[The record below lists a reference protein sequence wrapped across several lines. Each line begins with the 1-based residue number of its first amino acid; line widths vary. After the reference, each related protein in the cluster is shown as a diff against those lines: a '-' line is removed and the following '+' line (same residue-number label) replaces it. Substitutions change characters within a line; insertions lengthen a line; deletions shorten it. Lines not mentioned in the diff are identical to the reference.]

1 MSLWVK
7 VCGLRTPADV
17 AAACAA
23 GADAIG
29 FVFAPSVR
37 RVSPAEA
44 TMAAASAP
52 ANVQRVAVF
61 LHPTQAELD
70 EVLAEFKPD
79 IVQTDAADF
88 AALQVPA
95 GVTLLP
101 VLRAGGSREQAP
113 SHNGIREQAPSH
125 NELSSVG
132 GSLLPTGASSL
143 LQNDIPVGGSLLPM
157 GASSLLQN
165 HIPVG
170 GSLLPTRCL
179 VEGPR
184 SGTGQVAD
192 WHAAAAMTARTQVVL
207 AGGLQAGNVAAA
219 VHAVRPWG
227 VDVSSGVES
236 APGVKDAVRIHEFV
250 FAARQ
255 AHAAVAASMNTVG
268 T

>member
-1 MSLWVK
+1 
-7 VCGLRTPADV
+7 
-17 AAACAA
+17 
-23 GADAIG
+23 
-29 FVFAPSVR
+29 
-37 RVSPAEA
+37 
-44 TMAAASAP
+44 MAAASAP

-125 NELSSVG
+125 NEASFVG

-143 LQNDIPVGGSLLPM
+143 LQNDIPVRD
-157 GASSLLQN
+157 
-165 HIPVG
+165 
-170 GSLLPTRCL
+170 SLLPTRCL

-192 WHAAAAMTARTQVVL
+192 WHSAAAMTSLTQVVL

-236 APGVKDAVRIHEFV
+236 APGVKDAARIHEFV

>member
-7 VCGLRTPADV
+7 ICGLRTSEDV

-44 TMAAASAP
+44 VAAAAAAP

-61 LHPTQAELD
+61 LHPTQAQLD
-70 EVLAEFKPD
+70 EVLTGFQPD

-95 GVTLLP
+95 GVAVLP
-101 VLRAGGSREQAP
+101 VVRAGGGRIVS
-113 SHNGIREQAPSH
+113 
-125 NELSSVG
+125 
-132 GSLLPTGASSL
+132 
-143 LQNDIPVGGSLLPM
+143 
-157 GASSLLQN
+157 
-165 HIPVG
+165 
-170 GSLLPTRCL
+170 LPTRCL

-184 SGTGQVAD
+184 SGTGQVAN
-192 WHAAAAMTARTQVVL
+192 WGAAAEYAARTQVVL
-207 AGGLQAGNVAAA
+207 AGGLHAGNVGAA
-219 VHAVRPWG
+219 VQAVRPWG

-236 APGVKDAVRIHEFV
+236 APGVKDAARIHEFV
-250 FAARQ
+250 FAARR
-255 AHAAVAASMNTVG
+255 AHAAATAFMNTAG

>member
-1 MSLWVK
+1 MTLWVK

-44 TMAAASAP
+44 AIAAAAAP
-52 ANVQRVAVF
+52 ASVQRVAVF

-70 EVLAEFKPD
+70 DVLAGFQPD

-88 AALQVPA
+88 AALRVPA
-95 GVTLLP
+95 GVAVLP
-101 VLRAGGSREQAP
+101 VVRAGGSREQAP
-113 SHNGIREQAPSH
+113 SHTES
-125 NELSSVG
+125 
-132 GSLLPTGASSL
+132 GASSL
-143 LQNDIPVGGSLLPM
+143 LQGSFPQGGLP
-157 GASSLLQN
+157 A
-165 HIPVG
+165 
-170 GSLLPTRCL
+170 RCL

-192 WHAAAAMTARTQVVL
+192 WGAAAEYAACTQVVL
-207 AGGLQAGNVAAA
+207 AGGLHAGNVGAA
-219 VHAVRPWG
+219 VQAVRPWG

-236 APGVKDAVRIHEFV
+236 APGVKDAARIQEFV

-255 AHAAVAASMNTVG
+255 AHAAATVAMNIAG

>member
-1 MSLWVK
+1 M
-7 VCGLRTPADV
+7 
-17 AAACAA
+17 
-23 GADAIG
+23 
-29 FVFAPSVR
+29 
-37 RVSPAEA
+37 
-44 TMAAASAP
+44 
-52 ANVQRVAVF
+52 
-61 LHPTQAELD
+61 
-70 EVLAEFKPD
+70 
-79 IVQTDAADF
+79 
-88 AALQVPA
+88 
-95 GVTLLP
+95 
-101 VLRAGGSREQAP
+101 
-113 SHNGIREQAPSH
+113 
-125 NELSSVG
+125 
-132 GSLLPTGASSL
+132 LPTGASSL
-143 LQNDIPVGGSLLPM
+143 LQND
-157 GASSLLQN
+157 
-165 HIPVG
+165 IPVG

-192 WHAAAAMTARTQVVL
+192 WHAAAAMAARTQVVL

>member
-1 MSLWVK
+1 MSLWIK

-44 TMAAASAP
+44 TTAAAAAP

-70 EVLAEFKPD
+70 EVLASFKPD

-88 AALQVPA
+88 ATLQVPA
-95 GVTLLP
+95 GIAVLP
-101 VLRAGGSREQAP
+101 VVRAGESREQAP
-113 SHNGIREQAPSH
+113 FHNAA
-125 NELSSVG
+125 SSAG
-132 GSLLPTGASSL
+132 GSLLPTEAGSVPQGVISSF
-143 LQNDIPVGGSLLPM
+143 
-157 GASSLLQN
+157 
-165 HIPVG
+165 VG

-192 WHAAAAMTARTQVVL
+192 WATAAEIAVRTQVVL

-219 VHAVRPWG
+219 VQAVRPWG

-236 APGVKDAVRIHEFV
+236 APGVKDATRIHEFV

-255 AHAAVAASMNTVG
+255 AHAAASASMNTVR

>member
-1 MSLWVK
+1 MNLWVK
-7 VCGLRTPADV
+7 VCGLRTSEDV

-44 TMAAASAP
+44 AVAAAAAP

-70 EVLAEFKPD
+70 EVLAGFTPD
-79 IVQTDAADF
+79 IVQTDAADL

-95 GVTLLP
+95 GVAVLP
-101 VLRAGGSREQAP
+101 VVRAGGSRI
-113 SHNGIREQAPSH
+113 G
-125 NELSSVG
+125 
-132 GSLLPTGASSL
+132 
-143 LQNDIPVGGSLLPM
+143 
-157 GASSLLQN
+157 
-165 HIPVG
+165 
-170 GSLLPTRCL
+170 LLPTRCL

-192 WHAAAAMTARTQVVL
+192 WAAAADYAARTQVVL
-207 AGGLQAGNVAAA
+207 AGGLHAGNVGAA
-219 VHAVRPWG
+219 VQAVRPWG

-236 APGVKDAVRIHEFV
+236 APGIKDAARIHEFV

-255 AHAAVAASMNTVG
+255 AHAAASASMNTAG

>member
-7 VCGLRTPADV
+7 VCGLRNPADV

-44 TMAAASAP
+44 TVAAAAAP

-70 EVLAEFKPD
+70 EVLAGFKPD

-88 AALQVPA
+88 ATLQVPA
-95 GVTLLP
+95 GIAVLP
-101 VLRAGGSREQAP
+101 VVRAGESREQAPSHNGSREQAP
-113 SHNGIREQAPSH
+113 SHNGSREQAPSYK
-125 NELSSVG
+125 EL
-132 GSLLPTGASSL
+132 GASSL
-143 LQNDIPVGGSLLPM
+143 LQSD
-157 GASSLLQN
+157 
-165 HIPVG
+165 IPVG

-192 WHAAAAMTARTQVVL
+192 WTLAAAIAARTQVVL
-207 AGGLQAGNVAAA
+207 AGGLHAGNVAAA
-219 VHAVRPWG
+219 VQALRPWG

-236 APGVKDAVRIHEFV
+236 APGVKDAARIHQFV

-255 AHAAVAASMNTVG
+255 AHAAAVASMNIVG

>member
-7 VCGLRTPADV
+7 VCGLRNPADV

-44 TMAAASAP
+44 TVAAAAAP

-70 EVLAEFKPD
+70 EVLAGFKPD

-88 AALQVPA
+88 ATLQVPA
-95 GVTLLP
+95 GIAVLP
-101 VLRAGGSREQAP
+101 VVRAGESREQAPSHNGSREQAP
-113 SHNGIREQAPSH
+113 SHNGSREQAPSYK
-125 NELSSVG
+125 EL
-132 GSLLPTGASSL
+132 GASSL
-143 LQNDIPVGGSLLPM
+143 LQSD
-157 GASSLLQN
+157 
-165 HIPVG
+165 IPVG

-192 WHAAAAMTARTQVVL
+192 WTLAAAIAARTQVVL
-207 AGGLQAGNVAAA
+207 AGGLHAGNVAAA
-219 VHAVRPWG
+219 VQALRPWG

-236 APGVKDAVRIHEFV
+236 APGVKDAARIHEFV

-255 AHAAVAASMNTVG
+255 AHAAAVASMNIVG

>member
-44 TMAAASAP
+44 TVAAAAAP
-52 ANVQRVAVF
+52 ASVQRVAVL

-70 EVLAEFKPD
+70 EVLAGFKPD

-88 AALQVPA
+88 ALLQVPA
-95 GVTLLP
+95 DMALLP
-101 VLRAGGSREQAP
+101 VLRASDRREQASSP
-113 SHNGIREQAPSH
+113 KVIGEQASIDGVA
-125 NELSSVG
+125 SSVEG
-132 GSLLPTGASSL
+132 
-143 LQNDIPVGGSLLPM
+143 
-157 GASSLLQN
+157 
-165 HIPVG
+165 H
-170 GSLLPTRCL
+170 LLPTRCL

-192 WHAAAAMTARTQVVL
+192 WTVAAEIAARTQVVL
-207 AGGLQAGNVAAA
+207 AGGLHAGNVAAA
-219 VHAVRPWG
+219 VQAVRPWG

-236 APGVKDAVRIHEFV
+236 APGVKDAARIHEFV

-255 AHAAVAASMNTVG
+255 ALVAAAASMNALEPEG
-268 T
+268 K

>member
-17 AAACAA
+17 AAVCVA

-37 RVSPAEA
+37 RVSPVE
-44 TMAAASAP
+44 AAAAAALAP

-70 EVLAEFKPD
+70 EVLAGFKPD

-88 AALQVPA
+88 AALHVPA
-95 GVTLLP
+95 GIALLP
-101 VLRAGGSREQAP
+101 VVRAGASREQAP
-113 SHNGIREQAPSH
+113 SHKE
-125 NELSSVG
+125 SS
-132 GSLLPTGASSL
+132 S
-143 LQNDIPVGGSLLPM
+143 
-157 GASSLLQN
+157 
-165 HIPVG
+165 VG

-192 WHAAAAMTARTQVVL
+192 WNAAAAMAAQTQVVL
-207 AGGLQAGNVAAA
+207 AGGLHAGNVAAA
-219 VHAVRPWG
+219 VQAVRPWG

-236 APGVKDAVRIHEFV
+236 APGVKDAARIHEFV

-255 AHAAVAASMNTVG
+255 AHAAASASIECFG

>member
-7 VCGLRTPADV
+7 VCGLRNPADV

-44 TMAAASAP
+44 TVAAAAAP

-61 LHPTQAELD
+61 LHPTQVELD
-70 EVLAEFKPD
+70 EVLAGFKPD

-88 AALQVPA
+88 ATLQVPA
-95 GVTLLP
+95 GIAVLP
-101 VLRAGGSREQAP
+101 VVRAGESREQAPSHNGSREQAP
-113 SHNGIREQAPSH
+113 SHNGSREQAPSYK
-125 NELSSVG
+125 EL
-132 GSLLPTGASSL
+132 GASSL
-143 LQNDIPVGGSLLPM
+143 LQSD
-157 GASSLLQN
+157 
-165 HIPVG
+165 IPVG

-192 WHAAAAMTARTQVVL
+192 WTLAAAIAARTQVVL
-207 AGGLQAGNVAAA
+207 AGGLHAGNVAAA
-219 VHAVRPWG
+219 VQALRPWG

-236 APGVKDAVRIHEFV
+236 APGVKDAARIHQFV

-255 AHAAVAASMNTVG
+255 AHAAAVASMNIVG

>member
-44 TMAAASAP
+44 TAAAAAAP

-61 LHPTQAELD
+61 LHPTQAALD
-70 EVLAEFKPD
+70 EVLAGFKPD

-95 GVTLLP
+95 GVALLP

-113 SHNGIREQAPSH
+113 SHN
-125 NELSSVG
+125 ELSSVG
-132 GSLLPTGASSL
+132 D
-143 LQNDIPVGGSLLPM
+143 N
-157 GASSLLQN
+157 
-165 HIPVG
+165 
-170 GSLLPTRCL
+170 LLPTRCL

-192 WHAAAAMTARTQVVL
+192 WHAAAAMAARTQVVL

>member
-7 VCGLRTPADV
+7 VCGLRNPADV

-23 GADAIG
+23 GANAIG

-44 TMAAASAP
+44 TVAAAAAP

-70 EVLAEFKPD
+70 EVLAGFKPD

-88 AALQVPA
+88 ATLQVPA
-95 GVTLLP
+95 GIAVLP
-101 VLRAGGSREQAP
+101 VVRAGESREQAPSHNGSREQAP
-113 SHNGIREQAPSH
+113 SHNGSREQAPSYK
-125 NELSSVG
+125 EL
-132 GSLLPTGASSL
+132 GASSL
-143 LQNDIPVGGSLLPM
+143 LQSD
-157 GASSLLQN
+157 
-165 HIPVG
+165 IPVG

-192 WHAAAAMTARTQVVL
+192 WTLAAAIAARTQVVL
-207 AGGLQAGNVAAA
+207 AGGLHAGNVAAA
-219 VHAVRPWG
+219 VQALRPWG

-236 APGVKDAVRIHEFV
+236 APGVKDAARIHQFV

-255 AHAAVAASMNTVG
+255 AHAAAVASMNIVG

>member
-61 LHPTQAELD
+61 LHPTQADLD
-70 EVLAEFKPD
+70 EVLAGFKPD

-113 SHNGIREQAPSH
+113 SHN
-125 NELSSVG
+125 ELSSVG

-143 LQNDIPVGGSLLPM
+143 LQNDL
-157 GASSLLQN
+157 
-165 HIPVG
+165 PVG

-192 WHAAAAMTARTQVVL
+192 WHAAAAMAARTQVVL

-236 APGVKDAVRIHEFV
+236 APGVKDAALIHEFV

>member
-7 VCGLRTPADV
+7 VCGLRNPADV

-37 RVSPAEA
+37 CVSPAEA
-44 TMAAASAP
+44 TVAAAAAP

-70 EVLAEFKPD
+70 EVLAGFKPD
-79 IVQTDAADF
+79 IVQTDSADF
-88 AALQVPA
+88 AALHVPA
-95 GVTLLP
+95 GIALLP
-101 VLRAGGSREQAP
+101 VVRAGGSREQAP
-113 SHNGIREQAPSH
+113 SHNE
-125 NELSSVG
+125 
-132 GSLLPTGASSL
+132 ASF
-143 LQNDIPVGGSLLPM
+143 
-157 GASSLLQN
+157 
-165 HIPVG
+165 VG

-192 WHAAAAMTARTQVVL
+192 WAAAAAIAARTQVVL
-207 AGGLQAGNVAAA
+207 AGGLQVDNVAAA
-219 VHAVRPWG
+219 VQAVRPWG

-236 APGVKDAVRIHEFV
+236 APGVKDAARIHQFV
-250 FAARQ
+250 LAARQ
-255 AHAAVAASMNTVG
+255 AHAAAVASMNIVRT
-268 T
+268 

>member
-1 MSLWVK
+1 MK

-37 RVSPAEA
+37 RVSPVE
-44 TMAAASAP
+44 AAAAAALAP

-70 EVLAEFKPD
+70 EVLAGFKPD

-88 AALQVPA
+88 AALHVPA
-95 GVTLLP
+95 GIALLP
-101 VLRAGGSREQAP
+101 VVRAGESREQAP
-113 SHNGIREQAPSH
+113 SHKE
-125 NELSSVG
+125 
-132 GSLLPTGASSL
+132 ASF
-143 LQNDIPVGGSLLPM
+143 
-157 GASSLLQN
+157 
-165 HIPVG
+165 VG

-192 WHAAAAMTARTQVVL
+192 WNAGAAMAAQTQVVL
-207 AGGLQAGNVAAA
+207 AGGLHAGNVAAA
-219 VHAVRPWG
+219 VQAVRPWG

-236 APGVKDAVRIHEFV
+236 APGVKDAARIHEFV

-255 AHAAVAASMNTVG
+255 AHAAASASIECFG

>member
-7 VCGLRTPADV
+7 VCGLRNPADV

-23 GADAIG
+23 GANAIG

-44 TMAAASAP
+44 TVAAAAAP

-70 EVLAEFKPD
+70 EVLAGFKPD

-88 AALQVPA
+88 ATLRVPVGIA
-95 GVTLLP
+95 VLP

-113 SHNGIREQAPSH
+113 SHNGSREQALSHNGSREQAPSH
-125 NELSSVG
+125 TES
-132 GSLLPTGASSL
+132 GASSL
-143 LQNDIPVGGSLLPM
+143 LQSD
-157 GASSLLQN
+157 
-165 HIPVG
+165 IPVG

-192 WHAAAAMTARTQVVL
+192 WTLAAAIAARTQVVL
-207 AGGLQAGNVAAA
+207 AGGLHAGNVAAA
-219 VHAVRPWG
+219 VQAVRPWG

-236 APGVKDAVRIHEFV
+236 APGVKDAARIHQFV

-255 AHAAVAASMNTVG
+255 AHAAAVASMNIVG

>member
-7 VCGLRTPADV
+7 VCGLRNPADV

-44 TMAAASAP
+44 TVAAAAAP

-70 EVLAEFKPD
+70 EVLAGFKPD

-88 AALQVPA
+88 ATLQVPA
-95 GVTLLP
+95 GIAVLP
-101 VLRAGGSREQAP
+101 VVRAGESREQAP
-113 SHNGIREQAPSH
+113 SHNGSREQAPSYK
-125 NELSSVG
+125 EL
-132 GSLLPTGASSL
+132 GASSL
-143 LQNDIPVGGSLLPM
+143 LQSD
-157 GASSLLQN
+157 
-165 HIPVG
+165 IPVG

-192 WHAAAAMTARTQVVL
+192 WTLAAAIAARTQVVL
-207 AGGLQAGNVAAA
+207 AGGLHAGNVAAA
-219 VHAVRPWG
+219 VQAVRPWG

-236 APGVKDAVRIHEFV
+236 APGVKDAARIHQFV

-255 AHAAVAASMNTVG
+255 AHAAAVASMNIVG

>member
-1 MSLWVK
+1 VK

-113 SHNGIREQAPSH
+113 SHN
-125 NELSSVG
+125 ELSS
-132 GSLLPTGASSL
+132 
-143 LQNDIPVGGSLLPM
+143 
-157 GASSLLQN
+157 
-165 HIPVG
+165 VG

-236 APGVKDAVRIHEFV
+236 APGVKDAALIHEFV

>member
-7 VCGLRTPADV
+7 VCGLRNPADV

-44 TMAAASAP
+44 TVAAAAAP

-70 EVLAEFKPD
+70 EVLAGFKPD

-88 AALQVPA
+88 ATLQVPA
-95 GVTLLP
+95 GIAVLP
-101 VLRAGGSREQAP
+101 VVRAGESREQAPSHNGSREQAP
-113 SHNGIREQAPSH
+113 SHNGSREQAPSYK
-125 NELSSVG
+125 EL
-132 GSLLPTGASSL
+132 GASSL
-143 LQNDIPVGGSLLPM
+143 LQSD
-157 GASSLLQN
+157 
-165 HIPVG
+165 IPVG

-192 WHAAAAMTARTQVVL
+192 WTLAAAIAARTQVVL
-207 AGGLQAGNVAAA
+207 AGGLHADNVAAA
-219 VHAVRPWG
+219 VQALRPWG

-236 APGVKDAVRIHEFV
+236 APGVKDAARIHQFV

-255 AHAAVAASMNTVG
+255 AHAAAVASMNIVG

>member
-44 TMAAASAP
+44 ATAAAAAP
-52 ANVQRVAVF
+52 ATVQRVAVF

-70 EVLAEFKPD
+70 EVLAGFKPD
-79 IVQTDAADF
+79 LVQTDAADF
-88 AALQVPA
+88 AGLQLPPGMAV
-95 GVTLLP
+95 LP
-101 VLRAGGSREQAP
+101 VLRAGGGVQARSEGVDGEQASPAQAP
-113 SHNGIREQAPSH
+113 SAGA
-125 NELSSVG
+125 
-132 GSLLPTGASSL
+132 LP
-143 LQNDIPVGGSLLPM
+143 Q
-157 GASSLLQN
+157 
-165 HIPVG
+165 
-170 GSLLPTRCL
+170 RCL

-184 SGTGQVAD
+184 SGTGQLAD
-192 WHAAAAMTARTQVVL
+192 WAAAAALAARTQVVL
-207 AGGLQAGNVAAA
+207 AGGLYAGNVGAA

-236 APGVKDAVRIHEFV
+236 APGVKDAARIHEFV

-255 AHAAVAASMNTVG
+255 AHAAAAAVMNTAG

>member
-7 VCGLRTPADV
+7 VCGLRNPADV

-23 GADAIG
+23 GANAIG

-44 TMAAASAP
+44 TVAAAAAP

-61 LHPTQAELD
+61 LHPTQVELD
-70 EVLAEFKPD
+70 EVLAGFKPD

-88 AALQVPA
+88 ATLQVPA
-95 GVTLLP
+95 GIAVLP
-101 VLRAGGSREQAP
+101 VVRAAGSREQAP
-113 SHNGIREQAPSH
+113 SHNGNRERAPSHNGSREQAPSYK
-125 NELSSVG
+125 EL
-132 GSLLPTGASSL
+132 GASSL
-143 LQNDIPVGGSLLPM
+143 LQSD
-157 GASSLLQN
+157 
-165 HIPVG
+165 IPVG

-192 WHAAAAMTARTQVVL
+192 WTLAAAIAARTQVVL
-207 AGGLQAGNVAAA
+207 AGGLHAGNVAAA
-219 VHAVRPWG
+219 VQAVRPWG

-236 APGVKDAVRIHEFV
+236 APGVKDAARIHQFV

-255 AHAAVAASMNTVG
+255 AHAAAVASMNIVG

>member
-7 VCGLRTPADV
+7 VCGLRNPADV

-44 TMAAASAP
+44 TVAAAAAP

-70 EVLAEFKPD
+70 EVLAGFKPD

-95 GVTLLP
+95 GIAVLP

-113 SHNGIREQAPSH
+113 SHNGSREQAPSYK
-125 NELSSVG
+125 EL
-132 GSLLPTGASSL
+132 GASSL
-143 LQNDIPVGGSLLPM
+143 LQSD
-157 GASSLLQN
+157 
-165 HIPVG
+165 IPVG

-192 WHAAAAMTARTQVVL
+192 WTLAAAIAARTQVVL
-207 AGGLQAGNVAAA
+207 AGGLHADNVAAA
-219 VHAVRPWG
+219 VQAVRPWG

-236 APGVKDAVRIHEFV
+236 APGVKDAARIHQFV

-255 AHAAVAASMNTVG
+255 AHAAAVASMNIVG

>member
-7 VCGLRTPADV
+7 VCGLRNPADV

-23 GADAIG
+23 GANAIG

-44 TMAAASAP
+44 TVAAAAAP

-61 LHPTQAELD
+61 LHPTQVELD
-70 EVLAEFKPD
+70 EVLAGFKPD

-88 AALQVPA
+88 ATLQVPA
-95 GVTLLP
+95 GIAVLP
-101 VLRAGGSREQAP
+101 VVRAAGSREQAP
-113 SHNGIREQAPSH
+113 SHNGNRERAPSHNGSREQAPSYK
-125 NELSSVG
+125 EL
-132 GSLLPTGASSL
+132 GASSL
-143 LQNDIPVGGSLLPM
+143 LQSD
-157 GASSLLQN
+157 
-165 HIPVG
+165 IPVG

-192 WHAAAAMTARTQVVL
+192 WAAAAAMAARTQVVL
-207 AGGLQAGNVAAA
+207 AGGLHADNVAAA
-219 VHAVRPWG
+219 VQAVRPWG

-236 APGVKDAVRIHEFV
+236 APGVKDAARIHQFV

-255 AHAAVAASMNTVG
+255 AHAAAVASMNIVG

>member
-1 MSLWVK
+1 MSLWIK

-37 RVSPAEA
+37 RVSSAEA
-44 TMAAASAP
+44 TTAAAAAP

-70 EVLAEFKPD
+70 EVLASFKPD

-88 AALQVPA
+88 ATLQVPA
-95 GVTLLP
+95 GIAVLP
-101 VLRAGGSREQAP
+101 VVRAGESREQAP
-113 SHNGIREQAPSH
+113 SHNE
-125 NELSSVG
+125 
-132 GSLLPTGASSL
+132 ASSA
-143 LQNDIPVGGSLLPM
+143 GS
-157 GASSLLQN
+157 SS
-165 HIPVG
+165 
-170 GSLLPTRCL
+170 LPTRCL

-184 SGTGQVAD
+184 SGTGKVAD
-192 WHAAAAMTARTQVVL
+192 WHAAAAMAARTQVVL

-219 VHAVRPWG
+219 VQAVRPWG

-236 APGVKDAVRIHEFV
+236 APGVKDAARIHEFV

-255 AHAAVAASMNTVG
+255 AHAAAAASMNTVR

>member
-44 TMAAASAP
+44 ANAAAAAP
-52 ANVQRVAVF
+52 AKVQRVAVF

-70 EVLAEFKPD
+70 EVLAGFKPD
-79 IVQTDAADF
+79 VVQTDAADF

-95 GVTLLP
+95 GVAVLP
-101 VLRAGGSREQAP
+101 VLRAGGNSAP
-113 SHNGIREQAPSH
+113 VEATDPAGAR
-125 NELSSVG
+125 
-132 GSLLPTGASSL
+132 SLPPTGVAATLESE
-143 LQNDIPVGGSLLPM
+143 
-157 GASSLLQN
+157 
-165 HIPVG
+165 
-170 GSLLPTRCL
+170 LPTRCL
-179 VEGPR
+179 MEGPR

-192 WHAAAAMTARTQVVL
+192 WTAAAACAARTQVVL
-207 AGGLQAGNVAAA
+207 AGGLHAGNVGAA
-219 VHAVRPWG
+219 VQAVRPWG

-236 APGVKDAVRIHEFV
+236 APGVKDAARIHEFV

-255 AHAAVAASMNTVG
+255 AHAAAAASMNTAG

>member
-7 VCGLRTPADV
+7 VCGLRTSEDV

-23 GADAIG
+23 GADAVG

-44 TMAAASAP
+44 AVAAAAAP

-70 EVLAEFKPD
+70 EVLAGFMPD
-79 IVQTDAADF
+79 VVQTDAADF

-95 GVTLLP
+95 GVAVLP
-101 VLRAGGSREQAP
+101 VVRAGGSREQAP
-113 SHNGIREQAPSH
+113 SEKES
-125 NELSSVG
+125 E
-132 GSLLPTGASSL
+132 ASSR
-143 LQNDIPVGGSLLPM
+143 PHGSSR
-157 GASSLLQN
+157 GS
-165 HIPVG
+165 VG

-192 WHAAAAMTARTQVVL
+192 WAAAADYAARTQVVL
-207 AGGLQAGNVAAA
+207 AGGLHAGNVGAA
-219 VHAVRPWG
+219 VQAVRPWG

-236 APGVKDAVRIHEFV
+236 APGVKDAARIHEFV

-255 AHAAVAASMNTVG
+255 AHAAASASMNTAG

>member
-7 VCGLRTPADV
+7 VCGLRNPADV

-23 GADAIG
+23 GANAIG

-44 TMAAASAP
+44 TVAAAAAP

-70 EVLAEFKPD
+70 EVLAGFKPD

-88 AALQVPA
+88 ATLRVPVGIA
-95 GVTLLP
+95 VLP

-113 SHNGIREQAPSH
+113 SHNESREQALSHNGSREQAPSH
-125 NELSSVG
+125 NE
-132 GSLLPTGASSL
+132 ASS
-143 LQNDIPVGGSLLPM
+143 
-157 GASSLLQN
+157 
-165 HIPVG
+165 VG

-192 WHAAAAMTARTQVVL
+192 WTLAAAMAARTQVVL
-207 AGGLQAGNVAAA
+207 AGGLHAGNVAAA
-219 VHAVRPWG
+219 VQAVRPWG

-236 APGVKDAVRIHEFV
+236 APGVKDAARIHQFV

-255 AHAAVAASMNTVG
+255 ALVAATASTECFG

>member
-1 MSLWVK
+1 MK

-37 RVSPAEA
+37 RVSPVE
-44 TMAAASAP
+44 AAAAAALAP

-70 EVLAEFKPD
+70 EVLAGFKPD

-88 AALQVPA
+88 AALHVPA
-95 GVTLLP
+95 GIAVLP

-113 SHNGIREQAPSH
+113 SHNGSREQAPSYK
-125 NELSSVG
+125 EL
-132 GSLLPTGASSL
+132 GASSL
-143 LQNDIPVGGSLLPM
+143 LQID
-157 GASSLLQN
+157 
-165 HIPVG
+165 IPVG

-192 WHAAAAMTARTQVVL
+192 WNAAAAMAAQTQVVL
-207 AGGLQAGNVAAA
+207 AGGLHVGNVAAA
-219 VHAVRPWG
+219 VQAVRPWG

-236 APGVKDAVRIHEFV
+236 APGVKDAARIHEFV

-255 AHAAVAASMNTVG
+255 AHAAASASIECFG

>member
-1 MSLWVK
+1 MK

-44 TMAAASAP
+44 TVAAAAAP

-70 EVLAEFKPD
+70 EVLAGFKPD

-88 AALQVPA
+88 ATLQVPA
-95 GVTLLP
+95 GIAVLP
-101 VLRAGGSREQAP
+101 VVRAGGSREQAP
-113 SHNGIREQAPSH
+113 SHNGSREQAPSH
-125 NELSSVG
+125 NGSREQAPSYKEL
-132 GSLLPTGASSL
+132 GASSL
-143 LQNDIPVGGSLLPM
+143 LQSD
-157 GASSLLQN
+157 
-165 HIPVG
+165 IPVG

-179 VEGPR
+179 VGGPR

-192 WHAAAAMTARTQVVL
+192 WAAAAAIAARTQVVL
-207 AGGLQAGNVAAA
+207 AGGLHADNVAAA
-219 VHAVRPWG
+219 VQAVRPWG

-236 APGVKDAVRIHEFV
+236 APGVKDAARIHEFV

-255 AHAAVAASMNTVG
+255 ALVAATASTECFG

>member
-7 VCGLRTPADV
+7 VCGLRNPADV

-23 GADAIG
+23 GANAIG

-44 TMAAASAP
+44 TVAAAAAP

-61 LHPTQAELD
+61 LHPTQVELD
-70 EVLAEFKPD
+70 EVLAGFKPD

-88 AALQVPA
+88 AALQLPA
-95 GVTLLP
+95 GIAVLP
-101 VLRAGGSREQAP
+101 VVRAGESREQAP
-113 SHNGIREQAPSH
+113 SHNEA
-125 NELSSVG
+125 
-132 GSLLPTGASSL
+132 AS
-143 LQNDIPVGGSLLPM
+143 
-157 GASSLLQN
+157 
-165 HIPVG
+165 VG

-192 WHAAAAMTARTQVVL
+192 WTLAAAIAARTQVVL
-207 AGGLQAGNVAAA
+207 AGGLHAGNVAAA
-219 VHAVRPWG
+219 VQAVRPWG

-236 APGVKDAVRIHEFV
+236 APGVKDAARIHQFV

-255 AHAAVAASMNTVG
+255 AHAAAVASMNIVG

>member
-7 VCGLRTPADV
+7 VCGLRSPADV

-44 TMAAASAP
+44 VAAAAAAP
-52 ANVQRVAVF
+52 IAVQRVAVF

-70 EVLAEFKPD
+70 EVLAGFKPD
-79 IVQTDAADF
+79 VVQTDAADF
-88 AALQVPA
+88 AALRVPA
-95 GVTLLP
+95 GVAVLP
-101 VLRAGGSREQAP
+101 VMRA
-113 SHNGIREQAPSH
+113 
-125 NELSSVG
+125 
-132 GSLLPTGASSL
+132 GASSE
-143 LQNDIPVGGSLLPM
+143 PVRATDPA
-157 GASSLLQN
+157 GAS
-165 HIPVG
+165 P
-170 GSLLPTRCL
+170 LPSTGMAATLDSELPARCL

-192 WHAAAAMTARTQVVL
+192 WKTAAAYAARTQVVL
-207 AGGLQAGNVAAA
+207 AGGLHAGNVGAA
-219 VHAVRPWG
+219 VQAVRPWG

-236 APGVKDAVRIHEFV
+236 APGVKDAARIHEFV
-250 FAARQ
+250 SAARQ
-255 AHAAVAASMNTVG
+255 AYAAAAACLNTAG

>member
-44 TMAAASAP
+44 NIAAAAAP
-52 ANVQRVAVF
+52 ASVQRVAVF

-70 EVLAEFKPD
+70 EVLAGFKPD

-88 AALQVPA
+88 ALLQVPA
-95 GVTLLP
+95 DIALLP
-101 VLRAGGSREQAP
+101 VLRASDRREQASSP
-113 SHNGIREQAPSH
+113 KVIGEQASTGDDA
-125 NELSSVG
+125 SSVER
-132 GSLLPTGASSL
+132 
-143 LQNDIPVGGSLLPM
+143 
-157 GASSLLQN
+157 
-165 HIPVG
+165 H
-170 GSLLPTRCL
+170 LLPTRCL

-192 WHAAAAMTARTQVVL
+192 WAAAAEIAARTQVVL
-207 AGGLQAGNVAAA
+207 AGGLHAGNVAAA
-219 VHAVRPWG
+219 VQAVRPWG

-236 APGVKDAVRIHEFV
+236 APGVKDAARIHEFV

-255 AHAAVAASMNTVG
+255 ALVAAAASMNALEPEG
-268 T
+268 K

>member
-17 AAACAA
+17 TAACAA

-44 TMAAASAP
+44 TAAAAAAP

-61 LHPTQAELD
+61 LHPTQADLD
-70 EVLAEFKPD
+70 EVLAGFKPD

-88 AALQVPA
+88 ATLQVPA
-95 GVTLLP
+95 GIAVLP
-101 VLRAGGSREQAP
+101 VLRASGSREQAP
-113 SHNGIREQAPSH
+113 SHHEA
-125 NELSSVG
+125 SSVG
-132 GSLLPTGASSL
+132 GT
-143 LQNDIPVGGSLLPM
+143 
-157 GASSLLQN
+157 
-165 HIPVG
+165 
-170 GSLLPTRCL
+170 LLPTRCL

-184 SGTGQVAD
+184 SGTGQVTD
-192 WHAAAAMTARTQVVL
+192 WAAAAAIATRTQVVL
-207 AGGLQAGNVAAA
+207 AGGLHAGNVAAA
-219 VHAVRPWG
+219 VQTVRPWG

-236 APGVKDAVRIHEFV
+236 APGVKDAALIHEFV

-255 AHAAVAASMNTVG
+255 ALVAAQLQ
-268 T
+268 